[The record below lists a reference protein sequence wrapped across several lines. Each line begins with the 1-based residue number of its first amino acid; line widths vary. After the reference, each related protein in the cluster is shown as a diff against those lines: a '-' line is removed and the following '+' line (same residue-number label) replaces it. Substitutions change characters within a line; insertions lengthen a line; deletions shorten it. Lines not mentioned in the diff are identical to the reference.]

1 MIDELNTTRNA
12 VLAARSANRFFCIG
26 ALHVALCSMRLPV
39 RRKPNAECRMPFT
52 LYLTPYTL
60 NRFHKT
66 TATRHRDSSTQH
78 PVSSIQNPVSSIQHP
93 VSSLQHPAFRIRY
106 PVSGFT
112 LMEILLA
119 FLILSIVVT
128 TILGSFNAV
137 FSTTDTL
144 ENSGKYYDM
153 AKSCLNRMKTDLE
166 ALYVARPPFYKKPE
180 FDDPPD
186 NYRFVGSTED
196 AGGIGFAEL
205 RFTSRAHIPFDSAD
219 RGGIAEIVYYV
230 QANNDGQM
238 LLKRSDHL
246 YPYPEFEEKGSDPV
260 LCRHVKSL
268 AFKYFD
274 TDGEESETW
283 NSDEDDFDHAT
294 PTAVGI
300 LLEIGTESDTVAFET
315 TVKLP
320 VHREKLE

>member
-1 MIDELNTTRNA
+1 MNYELKSTRNTQHATRDA
-12 VLAARSANRFFCIG
+12 VLAARSANRSSCLG
-26 ALHVALCSMRLPV
+26 ALHHALCSMRLPV
-39 RRKPNAECRMPFT
+39 RRKPKAECRMPFT
-52 LYLTPYTL
+52 LYLIPYTL
-60 NRFHKT
+60 NRFQKT
-66 TATRHRDSSTQH
+66 TATRHRDSSIQH
-78 PVSSIQNPVSSIQHP
+78 PVSSIKHP
-93 VSSLQHPAFRIRY
+93 ET
-106 PVSGFT
+106 GFT

-144 ENSGKYYDM
+144 DNSGKYYDM

-166 ALYVARPPFYKKPE
+166 ALYVAQPPLYKKPE

-196 AGGIGFAEL
+196 AGGIGFAKL

-230 QANNDGQM
+230 QAKNDGQM

-246 YPYPEFEEKGSDPV
+246 YPYPEFEEKGSDAV

-283 NSDEDDFDHAT
+283 NSDEDDFNHAT

-300 LLEIGTESDTVAFET
+300 LLEIGTESETVAFET

-320 VHREKLE
+320 VHREKVE